1 MYKRREKDRGTEKDS
16 GGYGCSQICCRQSG
30 AHGPQH
36 LRQLRLQKFQSI
48 IEGLNNS
55 WSSDVKTKFFTSY
68 EQDLKALNEMVTQ
81 YSEVCAGLR
90 SLADYH
96 TKTEEEIKARIDKA
110 GKAYG

>member
-1 MYKRREKDRGTEKDS
+1 MEQKKIAVDTDALKSAADKADRSVSDLNAGV
-16 GGYGCSQICCRQSG
+16 
-30 AHGPQH
+30 
-36 LRQLRLQKFQSI
+36 QKFQSI